1 MKSIDQPIVSAI
13 IISRDGKVL
22 MGQKPP
28 HKAAVY
34 PDCWHIP
41 GGGVDPGEPYKAAL
55 RREILE
61 ETGLDIDPYPTELVD
76 DEGRGEGVRTLQND
90 EKVLA
95 KMQFNVFRVEVND
108 KEAKDIITEEKD
120 DLENITWFAVG
131 DLTSVKLTPPSIT
144 LFRRL
149 GYIK

>member
-1 MKSIDQPIVSAI
+1 MRSIDQPIVSAI
-13 IISRDGKVL
+13 IVSKDGKLL

-41 GGGVDPGEPYKAAL
+41 GGGVEPGEPHAVAL

-61 ETGLDIDPYPTELVD
+61 ETGVDIRPYAVELVD
-76 DEGRGEGVRTLQND
+76 DKGGGEGVRTLENG

-95 KMQFNVFRVEVND
+95 KMQFNVFRVTIDEY
-108 KEAKDIITEEKD
+108 AKDIAVEARD
-120 DLENITWFAVG
+120 DLEHLTWFSI
-131 DLTSVKLTPPSIT
+131 DTLTSVKLTPPSIT

-149 GYIK
+149 GYMV